1 MSKFKISRRSGEHTV
16 AKWVRVKFGPSSIS
30 KFHILKNQLSILGC
44 DNLTHTHSFLG
55 FDYWIPLPKDLYF
68 WEPPATVTI
77 SLEDFGLKFACQN
90 LIHQHN
96 DNIWWSF
103 QRPKQPNHK
112 LNDGCRDH
120 FRGTVFFQSST
131 RIFEPFWDSIYRF
144 FSDPFFEIPELLS
157 TSGWLYIYIYV
168 LNKTSGSCVQ
178 HILFFFQLTWE
189 HFPAPRR
196 LARMVPRLGS
206 VSWHTHG
213 FFSINQSVYLLVI

>member
-112 LNDGCRDH
+112 LNDRFCDH
-120 FRGTVFFQSST
+120 FWGTFFLP
-131 RIFEPFWDSIYRF
+131 IIDPDFWA
-144 FSDPFFEIPELLS
+144 
-157 TSGWLYIYIYV
+157 
-168 LNKTSGSCVQ
+168 
-178 HILFFFQLTWE
+178 IL
-189 HFPAPRR
+189 
-196 LARMVPRLGS
+196 
-206 VSWHTHG
+206 G
-213 FFSINQSVYLLVI
+213 FYL

>member
-112 LNDGCRDH
+112 LNDRFCDH
-120 FRGTVFFQSST
+120 FWGTFFYQSST

-144 FSDPFFEIPELLS
+144 FFSDRFFFWNSRDSI
-157 TSGWLYIYIYV
+157 YFRMVIYIYV
-168 LNKTSGSCVQ
+168 CMYACMVWTQNK
-178 HILFFFQLTWE
+178 
-189 HFPAPRR
+189 
-196 LARMVPRLGS
+196 
-206 VSWHTHG
+206 
-213 FFSINQSVYLLVI
+213 

>member
-55 FDYWIPLPKDLYF
+55 FDSTIKYHCERIYISG
-68 WEPPATVTI
+68 EPPATVTI

-112 LNDGCRDH
+112 LNDRFCDH
-120 FRGTVFFQSST
+120 FRGTVFFYQTST

-144 FSDPFFEIPELLS
+144 FPDRFFFWNS
-157 TSGWLYIYIYV
+157 RDSIYFRMTIYV
-168 LNKTSGSCVQ
+168 CVA
-178 HILFFFQLTWE
+178 H
-189 HFPAPRR
+189 
-196 LARMVPRLGS
+196 
-206 VSWHTHG
+206 
-213 FFSINQSVYLLVI
+213 

>member
-112 LNDGCRDH
+112 LNDRFCDH
-120 FRGTVFFQSST
+120 FWGTFFYQSST

-144 FSDPFFEIPELLS
+144 FSDRFFLKFQRFYLLQD
-157 TSGWLYIYIYV
+157 GYIYIYIIIC
-168 LNKTSGSCVQ
+168 NKQNMFIYVKHINYIQHTYPQVNKYMFICIYIYLRVCV
-178 HILFFFQLTWE
+178 
-189 HFPAPRR
+189 
-196 LARMVPRLGS
+196 
-206 VSWHTHG
+206 
-213 FFSINQSVYLLVI
+213 

>member
-30 KFHILKNQLSILGC
+30 KFHILKNLSILGC

-112 LNDGCRDH
+112 LNDRFCNH
-120 FRGTVFFQSST
+120 FRGTVFFYQSST

-144 FSDPFFEIPELLS
+144 FLDRFFLKFQRFYLLQDD
-157 TSGWLYIYIYV
+157 YIYIGSTCTSYAPLV
-168 LNKTSGSCVQ
+168 LVSLNKP
-178 HILFFFQLTWE
+178 W
-189 HFPAPRR
+189 
-196 LARMVPRLGS
+196 
-206 VSWHTHG
+206 
-213 FFSINQSVYLLVI
+213 

>member
-112 LNDGCRDH
+112 LNDRFCDH
-120 FRGTVFFQSST
+120 FWGTFFYQSST

-144 FSDPFFEIPELLS
+144 FSDRFFLKFQRFYLLQD
-157 TSGWLYIYIYV
+157 GYIYIYIYMYISKV
-168 LNKTSGSCVQ
+168 GT
-178 HILFFFQLTWE
+178 HIMCFLLLFSDGIFFD
-189 HFPAPRR
+189 PK
-196 LARMVPRLGS
+196 
-206 VSWHTHG
+206 SWSKSWSSRHRTI
-213 FFSINQSVYLLVI
+213 SLC

>member
-68 WEPPATVTI
+68 WEPPATATI

-90 LIHQHN
+90 QIHQHN

-103 QRPKQPNHK
+103 QRPKEPNHK
-112 LNDGCRDH
+112 LNDRFCDH
-120 FRGTVFFQSST
+120 SRGTLFLPIIDPDFWT
-131 RIFEPFWDSIYRF
+131 FWDSIYRF
-144 FSDPFFEIPELLS
+144 FFGPFFFLKIQRFYLLQD
-157 TSGWLYIYIYV
+157 GYIYIYIF
-168 LNKTSGSCVQ
+168 TGMW
-178 HILFFFQLTWE
+178 I
-189 HFPAPRR
+189 
-196 LARMVPRLGS
+196 
-206 VSWHTHG
+206 HTH
-213 FFSINQSVYLLVI
+213 SCIHACMYTRIYIINAYYIFTHVYINTLHDMTMT

>member
-30 KFHILKNQLSILGC
+30 KFHILKNLSILGC
-44 DNLTHTHSFLG
+44 DNLTHTLSFLG

-112 LNDGCRDH
+112 LNDRFCNH
-120 FRGTVFFQSST
+120 FRGTVFFTNHRPGFLSHFGILS
-131 RIFEPFWDSIYRF
+131 IGFFWTVFFWNSRDSIYSRMT
-144 FSDPFFEIPELLS
+144 I
-157 TSGWLYIYIYV
+157 YIYI
-168 LNKTSGSCVQ
+168 
-178 HILFFFQLTWE
+178 HININI
-189 HFPAPRR
+189 
-196 LARMVPRLGS
+196 
-206 VSWHTHG
+206 
-213 FFSINQSVYLLVI
+213 SIMGL